1 MIETIKTLLERIP
14 PGQELLV
21 FLIVLVSL
29 FVLLY
34 LVTNFVTY
42 LVETIFENFVYLFRG
57 SGNSDSTNTK
67 EVKPM
72 LTEKKDFE
80 KSIQEFELLC
90 SVIKKQVKDFCLIA
104 ETMTESEGYNDTE
117 KDFMGGNSTF
127 TAILHAVSELALRV
141 LSLEDRTAVRF
152 FGPAPTLFGPALAGA
167 AITPLSSFLPKEDNN
182 GTNPDNNG
190 NKEKQEELA
199 SLLRT
204 VQEQPVDSLKELRNL
219 IQKLIDEKSK

>member
-1 MIETIKTLLERIP
+1 MVETIKPFLERIP

-152 FGPAPTLFGPALAGA
+152 FGPAPALFGPSFAGA
-167 AITPLSSFLPKEDNN
+167 SIIPLSSSLSKEDNN
-182 GTNPDNNG
+182 GMNPDNNG

-199 SLLRT
+199 SLLQT
-204 VQEQPVDSLKELRNL
+204 VQEQPVDSLKELQNL
-219 IQKLIDEKSK
+219 IQKLINEKSK